1 MDLLQAL
8 TQYCDIRQEVKDLRY
23 RIDRTKKRLDQ
34 IKKEGVVSDT
44 VTGTRKDGTIG
55 PIKITGFPDPEYD
68 AVKTMLKKRIA
79 KLEILEDNLLEA
91 LNLVDDY
98 ISQIPKS
105 ELRQIFRLFYEDDL
119 TWQQVANEMNR
130 RFPKKN
136 YTEHGCRMKHN
147 RYLEKFHK
155 N

>member
-1 MDLLQAL
+1 
-8 TQYCDIRQEVKDLRY
+8 
-23 RIDRTKKRLDQ
+23 
-34 IKKEGVVSDT
+34 
-44 VTGTRKDGTIG
+44 
-55 PIKITGFPDPEYD
+55 
-68 AVKTMLKKRIA
+68 MLKKRIA
-79 KLEILEDNLLEA
+79 KLGILEDNLLEA

-130 RFPKKN
+130 RFPKKKTP
-136 YTEHGCRMKHN
+136 YTEDSCRMKHS
-147 RYLEKFHK
+147 RYLEKFQE